1 MALEK
6 LDIDKIRDQ
15 FAGICKAEK
24 GVLDE
29 QRKTARKLRA
39 ERLPLDLKKWEGK
52 AIAFVAADGG
62 DNRIRLDSL
71 PSAGPAFVELVRV
84 VDSNGEG
91 VMAPFAG
98 AVEDDN
104 FDRLDA
110 VKKLRISLGCENVS
124 DLSTYLGRVK
134 ELGGKKRSRTDK
146 MRAYREIVEWAVFYE
161 LLKTCEGDTLV
172 VRDGALRTQIFDTGI
187 FGKLDRK
194 IREVV
199 EKHKFQ
205 IYCVGVAKQ
214 TLLLNRL
221 RLAISMED
229 VFGEGAQYIPVPDEI
244 AKEFYDRR
252 WLGTME
258 TTEYDYRSLA
268 KMYLVKFGEHPLD
281 PVWPVDIAAWQT
293 AEAESILG
301 YLARDARPA
310 FPVPDFPMCIQ
321 KAHEYAKIGGIEM
334 AHLQDMLFGE
344 MLKTM
349 NNGDDEKILRARYLT
364 EDVSAWRYT
373 K

>member
-6 LDIDKIRDQ
+6 LDPDKIRGQ

-29 QRKTARKLRA
+29 QREIAGKLRDN
-39 ERLPLDLKKWEGK
+39 RLPLDLKKWEGEK
-52 AIAFVAADGG
+52 LAFVAADGG

-98 AVEDDN
+98 AVEDDD
-104 FDRLDA
+104 FDKLDA
-110 VKKLRISLGCENVS
+110 VKKLCISLGCEKVS
-124 DLSTYLGRVK
+124 DLSPYLGRVK

-172 VRDGALRTQIFDTGI
+172 VRDGVLRTQIFDPGI
-187 FGKLDRK
+187 FRKLDHK

-199 EKHKFQ
+199 KECKFR

-221 RLAISMED
+221 RLAVSMED
-229 VFGEGAQYIPVPDEI
+229 VFGEGAQYIPVPDDI

-258 TTEYDYRSLA
+258 TAEHDYRSLA

-281 PVWPVDIAAWQT
+281 PVWPVDIATWQT
-293 AEAESILG
+293 KEAESILG
-301 YLARDARPA
+301 YLAQDARPA
-310 FPVPDFPMCIQ
+310 FPIPDFPMCIQ

-344 MLKTM
+344 MLKVM
-349 NNGDDEKILRARYLT
+349 NKTDDEKILRARYLT